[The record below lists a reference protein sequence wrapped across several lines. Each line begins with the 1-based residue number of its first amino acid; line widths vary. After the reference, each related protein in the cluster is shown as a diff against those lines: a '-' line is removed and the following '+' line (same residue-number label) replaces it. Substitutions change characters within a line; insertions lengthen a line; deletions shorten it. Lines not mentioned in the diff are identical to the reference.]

1 MAENIGMPSYFF
13 QKIYVIMFLLQSVY
27 YVDIEFM
34 VGELLVQFTHLLLL
48 NTLFNALREHL
59 FVIINW
65 GTGSCRSHGV
75 INLVMTHLLMIEHF
89 VILGTHSFDTH
100 WFLLNYA
107 KELVAHLEEHWN
119 RTFLEIKIN
128 DVIFSSILLFWIRRA
143 RLKRLSWRILIPS
156 TWRTTLLLLRDI
168 WGTFDELID
177 VYVKLEELL
186 PNEIFD
192 EFIIVN

>member
-1 MAENIGMPSYFF
+1 
-13 QKIYVIMFLLQSVY
+13 MFLLQSVY
-27 YVDIEFM
+27 YVDIKFM
-34 VGELLVQFTHLLLL
+34 VGELLVQFTNLLLL

-143 RLKRLSWRILIPS
+143 RLKRLSRRILIPS

-177 VYVKLEELL
+177 VYVKL
-186 PNEIFD
+186 
-192 EFIIVN
+192 